1 MVREIGSAPQMAL
14 EDIDEPP
21 AADGMVRIQVEAAA
35 VNFFDSL
42 QLAGLYQVKPDLP
55 FTPGAEVSGIVLE
68 APAGSSFKPGDRVLA
83 QVQQAI
89 GQGGYT
95 EITRATP
102 AAVRPIPEAMPFEE
116 AAALFVNYQTGWF
129 GLKRRA
135 ALQAGETLLVH
146 AAAGGVGSAAVQLG
160 KAFGATVIATAGGP
174 EKVAVARGL
183 GADHVIDYQAGDFV
197 EEVNRLTGGRGAD
210 VIYDPVG
217 GEVFERSTKCIA
229 FEGRL
234 LVIGF
239 TSGKFG
245 EVRAN
250 HVLIKNYAV
259 VGLHWGFYVQRGDPL
274 VDECQDDLHRLY
286 DAGKIKPLV
295 SRALPLAEARTALAD
310 VASRRSTGKIV
321 LTP

>member
-1 MVREIGSAPQMAL
+1 MS
-14 EDIDEPP
+14 
-21 AADGMVRIQVEAAA
+21 
-35 VNFFDSL
+35 
-42 QLAGLYQVKPDLP
+42 
-55 FTPGAEVSGIVLE
+55 T
-68 APAGSSFKPGDRVLA
+68 
-83 QVQQAI
+83 
-89 GQGGYT
+89 
-95 EITRATP
+95 
-102 AAVRPIPEAMPFEE
+102 
-116 AAALFVNYQTGWF
+116 
-129 GLKRRA
+129 
-135 ALQAGETLLVH
+135 
-146 AAAGGVGSAAVQLG
+146 
-160 KAFGATVIATAGGP
+160 

-197 EEVNRLTGGRGAD
+197 EEVKRLTGGRGAD

-239 TSGKFG
+239 TYGKFG